1 MCCSLSP
8 IAVAALV
15 LYFLVLTRAFDREQV
30 VGWLPVG
37 SYRKNKQPANA
48 TETKAENKGR
58 SEAGWCYVK
67 VSMNGAPYL
76 RKVSQRYT
84 SCWRFGRSTSW
95 CSHNIYVICLVC

>member
-1 MCCSLSP
+1 MCCSL
-8 IAVAALV
+8 
-15 LYFLVLTRAFDREQV
+15 REQV

-76 RKVSQRYT
+76 RKVDLKT
-84 SCWRFGRSTSW
+84 
-95 CSHNIYVICLVC
+95 

>member
-1 MCCSLSP
+1 VRPDL
-8 IAVAALV
+8 IASVCDALC
-15 LYFLVLTRAFDREQV
+15 REQV

-76 RKVSQRYT
+76 RKVDLKT
-84 SCWRFGRSTSW
+84 
-95 CSHNIYVICLVC
+95 

>member
-1 MCCSLSP
+1 QASP
-8 IAVAALV
+8 H
-15 LYFLVLTRAFDREQV
+15 TRREQV